1 MTAPAATLFALAAV
15 LAFAGL
21 YRAVDRAARRTL
33 RLTGALALWATCL
46 TLIITRR

>member
-1 MTAPAATLFALAAV
+1 MAAV
-15 LAFAGL
+15 LLWAVPAVTAFAGL
-21 YRAVDRAARRTL
+21 YRVVDRPVRRTL

>member
-1 MTAPAATLFALAAV
+1 MAAV
-15 LAFAGL
+15 LLWAVPAAAAFAGL